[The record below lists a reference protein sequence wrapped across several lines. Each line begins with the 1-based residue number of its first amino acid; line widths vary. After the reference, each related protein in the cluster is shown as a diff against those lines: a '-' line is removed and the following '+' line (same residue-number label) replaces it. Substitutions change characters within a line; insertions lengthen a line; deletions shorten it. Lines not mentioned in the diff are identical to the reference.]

1 MRNVEKREY
10 KAAARQWYVEHCKAN
25 AAYVR
30 ALARRI
36 DSGATGRSAEEQTL
50 RVELRNLESSGAG
63 HVRALLGV
71 LDSEGIGA

>member
-10 KAAARQWYVEHCKAN
+10 KAAARQWYVEHCKVY

-30 ALARRI
+30 ALNRRLG
-36 DSGATGRSAEEQTL
+36 SGATARSVEQTL
-50 RVELRNLESSGAG
+50 RDELRGLDMSGAG

-71 LDSEGIGA
+71 LDSEGIGG